1 MPSSLIHLDIIPD
14 TEVIDTFNSYD
25 NSTIPNEVFH
35 LKGTVEINL
44 DRPVEVKELYV
55 QFRGTV
61 ESVISIGDF
70 YYNTECGSKTYGDEI
85 PVCKWNTV
93 DSSEISL
100 IESISRKA
108 AGQANSILPIVD
120 ERYPVISKQ
129 TILPNGKSSFPFT
142 IMINN
147 AHQLP
152 PSILLPHHIVKY
164 TLSAKIKLNSITEWL
179 KVKYWNARMNTLNR
193 LTGSNRNSSNNNDEY
208 HNISSSRSME
218 SEAYSSALLTP
229 PLSPTTTI
237 DTTDSENAMEDSI
250 TTPPPHYNNTDL
262 ISAKL
267 SRNNVNKKRQLLSV
281 HKTIQIC
288 RHSHPSMTSLNIIP
302 RVRFRGARKDRLKY
316 EVGMAKFTCLQKKY
330 FTFKCIFDSLCPE
343 TKIATLD
350 YYLEQTETYPI
361 RAGDYNMKIIPDE
374 MVPRYRKFSREKH
387 DMQGYENATELKLSL
402 SLDLPQISPKIETS
416 TLSITHKLK
425 LIVTFVDDKK
435 ERKMALSFPMTVG
448 TVPRVASSSIN
459 QDEGSIGFDSV
470 HTRQELDQW
479 FSTSDSIQRSSDNLP
494 SYLDVLQEGNPPS
507 PFLDT

>member
-1 MPSSLIHLDIIPD
+1 MPSSLIRLDIIPD
-14 TEVIDTFNSYD
+14 AEVIDTFNSYD
-25 NSTIPNEVFH
+25 NTTIPNEVFW
-35 LKGTVEINL
+35 LKGTVEISL
-44 DRPVEVKELYV
+44 ERPVEVKELYV

-85 PVCKWNTV
+85 PVYKWNTV

-120 ERYPVISKQ
+120 ERYPVITKQ
-129 TILPNGKSSFPFT
+129 TILPNGRSSFPFT

-164 TLSAKIKLNSITEWL
+164 TLSAKIKLNSLTEWL
-179 KVKYWNARMNTLNR
+179 KVKYWNARMNTLNKI
-193 LTGSNRNSSNNNDEY
+193 TGNNNRNTCSSSSDEY
-208 HNISSSRSME
+208 HTISSSRSME

-229 PLSPTTTI
+229 PLSPTNTI
-237 DTTDSENAMEDSI
+237 DTTDSDNVMEDSS
-250 TTPPPHYNNTDL
+250 TTAPPPHYNNTDL

-288 RHSHPSMTSLNIIP
+288 RHSHPSMTSLNTIP
-302 RVRFRGARKDRLKY
+302 RVRFRGARKDRIKY

-343 TKIATLD
+343 TKIAALD
-350 YYLEQTETYPI
+350 YYLEQTETYP
-361 RAGDYNMKIIPDE
+361 
-374 MVPRYRKFSREKH
+374 
-387 DMQGYENATELKLSL
+387 
-402 SLDLPQISPKIETS
+402 
-416 TLSITHKLK
+416 
-425 LIVTFVDDKK
+425 
-435 ERKMALSFPMTVG
+435 
-448 TVPRVASSSIN
+448 
-459 QDEGSIGFDSV
+459 
-470 HTRQELDQW
+470 
-479 FSTSDSIQRSSDNLP
+479 
-494 SYLDVLQEGNPPS
+494 
-507 PFLDT
+507 